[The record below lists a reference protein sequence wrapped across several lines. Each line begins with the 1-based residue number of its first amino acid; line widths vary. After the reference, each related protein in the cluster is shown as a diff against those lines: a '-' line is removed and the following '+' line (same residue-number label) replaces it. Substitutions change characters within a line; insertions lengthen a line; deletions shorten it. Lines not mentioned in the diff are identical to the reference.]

1 MNIFITG
8 VAGFIGFNSAM
19 SLLKKNS
26 TVYGIDIFDKYYSTK
41 LKLAR
46 LKKLKSNKNFHFKKV
61 DLKNKTKLFNL
72 FKNKKID
79 LILHYAAQPGVRY
92 SFVNPSKY
100 IDTNFFGFLNIVMA
114 AKKNNVKKII
124 YASSSSVYGDSKKL
138 PVNENSVLS
147 KKNIYAVT
155 KKLNEDTA
163 ELYSKLT
170 NINFIGLRFFTIFGE
185 WGRPDM
191 LIFKIFNAQ
200 INQETL
206 HLNNYGNHYRDFT
219 YIEDAINIVDKV
231 IKKKLTG
238 HHVFNICSNNPI
250 NIDDI
255 INNFKS
261 KYKIKIKYK
270 SLHKADVL
278 NTHGNNLKVK
288 KLLNVKSFT
297 NFYKAFYKTFE
308 WYKKNRIYKIS

>member
-19 SLLKKNS
+19 SLLKKNN

-41 LKLAR
+41 LKLGR
-46 LKKLKSNKNFHFKKV
+46 LKKLKSSKNFHFKKI
-61 DLKNKTKLFNL
+61 DLKNKTKLFNF

-100 IDTNFFGFLNIVMA
+100 IDTNFFGFLNLVMA

-200 INQETL
+200 INQKTL

-278 NTHGNNLKVK
+278 NTHGNNLKIK